1 MPDRTDPDGGQAV
14 SQRLSG
20 DRTTSSDGV
29 SRRSALGLGGLL
41 ATGGLLGTGLVTSG
55 VTSSRTLDGNLDCN
69 GYDLG
74 DVGAIQGGVTDG
86 QRLESLV
93 GRNLSVADGRLQAAV
108 GEVGDD
114 VAARLDDALTRLEVV
129 SGTANAWR
137 AGPVVPAGD
146 YHLTDEFGLL
156 IETDRPAYLGE
167 CTVDAESAGQFSP
180 ALYEY
185 DPESD
190 SLGAQ
195 VDTMTVQAT
204 GGRQTIYLDFLMDE
218 PGQYLLTRLLPR
230 DAPENP
236 NAPANLYRPSDEAVE
251 LRRME
256 GYDGY
261 EDDSRNGV
269 TFRGGYS
276 PSATEDPV
284 DYYYYFF
291 GLEVS
296 SARS

>member
-1 MPDRTDPDGGQAV
+1 MPDRTDSDRRESVTEG
-14 SQRLSG
+14 LSG
-20 DRTTSSDGV
+20 GRGRSSGGV
-29 SRRSALGLGGLL
+29 SRRAALGLGGLL

-55 VTSSRTLDGNLDCN
+55 ATSSRTLDGNLDCN

-74 DVGAIQGGVTDG
+74 EVGAIQGSVADG

-108 GEVGDD
+108 GEVDDD
-114 VAARLDDALTRLEVV
+114 VASRLDDALTRLEVV
-129 SGTANAWR
+129 SGTANTWR
-137 AGPVVPAGD
+137 VGPVLPAGD
-146 YHLTDEFGLL
+146 YHLTNEFGLL

-167 CTVDAESAGQFSP
+167 CTIDADSAGRFSP

-185 DPESD
+185 DPETD
-190 SLGAQ
+190 GLGTRLEA
-195 VDTMTVQAT
+195 MTVQAT
-204 GGRQTIYLDFLMDE
+204 GGRQTIYLDFLLDE

-230 DAPENP
+230 EAPDNP
-236 NAPANLYRPSDEAVE
+236 NAPATLYRPSDDAVE
-251 LRRME
+251 LRRVE
-256 GYDGY
+256 GYGQF

-276 PSATEDPV
+276 PSATDGPV

-291 GLEVS
+291 DLEVS

>member
-1 MPDRTDPDGGQAV
+1 MPDRTDSDSDEAATRG
-14 SQRLSG
+14 LSG
-20 DRTTSSDGV
+20 RGTASSGGV
-29 SRRSALGLGGLL
+29 SRRAALGLGGLL

-55 VTSSRTLDGNLDCN
+55 ATSSRTLDGNLDCN

-74 DVGAIQGGVTDG
+74 DVGAIHGSVADG

-108 GEVGDD
+108 GEVDDD

-137 AGPVVPAGD
+137 AGPVVPTGD

-167 CTVDAESAGQFSP
+167 CTIDADSSGRVSP

-185 DPESD
+185 DPD
-190 SLGAQ
+190 ANALGAQ
-195 VDTMTVQAT
+195 VDTMTVQTT

-230 DAPENP
+230 EAPDDS
-236 NAPANLYRPSDEAVE
+236 NAPANLYRPSDDAVQ

-256 GYDGY
+256 GYEGY
-261 EDDSRNGV
+261 GDDTRNGV
-269 TFRGGYS
+269 TFRGGHS
-276 PSATEDPV
+276 PSVTENPV
-284 DYYYYFF
+284 QYYYYFF
-291 GLEVS
+291 DLEVS